1 MYKKIKSLFTIIS
14 IFILI
19 GCNSNDYT
27 PIENNVTIPTGT
39 AFNTLSEYNFFKGT
53 LRDLAL
59 NDGVIP
65 YDLNMPLFSDYAL
78 KKRFVYVPEG
88 NPINFDTENVLDFPE
103 KSVFIKN
110 FYYTENGIDNIIETR
125 LLIKKAD
132 GWQPETYIWNEDQ
145 TKAERSV
152 IGATMNLT
160 VTVNGSNETFSY
172 LIPNQNQC
180 ANCHA
185 LHGKTDLIGPRIQNL
200 NRDYTYSS
208 GTQNQIDYWV
218 SQGVLESP
226 DATVEIPKWSSFNDT
241 SNSINDRARAYLDV
255 NCASCHRSSGSAANS
270 GFFLDYYNENELSL
284 GIYKTPVAAGNGS
297 GGFTYVIEPG
307 NADESILTYRMNTS
321 QINARMPEIGREL
334 IHQEGV
340 QLIKDWINS
349 L

>member
-1 MYKKIKSLFTIIS
+1 MYKKIKSLFAIIS

-132 GWQPETYIWNEDQ
+132 GWYPETYIWNEDQ

-321 QINARMPEIGREL
+321 EINARMPEIGREL